1 MCSARRLGIHYGGVI
16 LTIAF
21 LTAAGC
27 NHSVAPDEA
36 IDKGLK
42 EAGITKDAIYPLAGK
57 VTIDQQ
63 PPQLAER
70 QRLVVMLNDPQKPDE
85 PWDQKPVAEA
95 NSEGDF
101 TFGTYRKGD
110 GIKSGKYVVTFA
122 VFKFSGKRG
131 LLGPDQLKNLY
142 NDPDK
147 NQQNFSIDHQAPGKS
162 DYVFNLEM
170 AGKQAAQP
178 GPHALVD
185 MRDSDTKR

>member
-1 MCSARRLGIHYGGVI
+1 MGLHKAGVI

-27 NHSVAPDEA
+27 NRSPTPDES

-42 EAGITKDAIYPLAGK
+42 EAGLTKVTAYPLAGK

-63 PPQLAER
+63 PLQLAQG
-70 QRLVVMLNDPQKPDE
+70 QRLVLMLNDPQKPDE
-85 PWDQKPVAEA
+85 LWTQKPFVEA

-110 GIKSGKYVVTFA
+110 GIKAGKYVVTFA
-122 VFKFSGKRG
+122 VLKRKGKKG
-131 LLGPDQLKNLY
+131 LAGPDQLKNLY

-147 NQQNFSIDHQAPGKS
+147 NQQNFNIDHQAPGKT
-162 DYVFNLEM
+162 DYAFNLDM
-170 AGKQAAQP
+170 AGKEAAQP
-178 GPHALVD
+178 GPHALTNMLDSD
-185 MRDSDTKR
+185 MRP